1 MRLRRV
7 EKKKL
12 DLEGKVLLPPLTTVG
27 NLPFRRI
34 CKRFGVD
41 ITCGEMAMASNLLAG
56 QASEWALLKRH
67 ACEDVFGV
75 QLCSS
80 RPAELARCAELLDE
94 TLGEAGMDFVDLN
107 AACPIDV
114 VCSKGCGAALLER
127 PARLRDLLQPLAR
140 VARCPVTVKLR
151 TGRDERAPT
160 VLRTVVPHL
169 RAWGADAAVLHGRSR
184 LQRYAKC
191 ADWAYIAQC
200 AAAAPVPLLGN
211 GDIYTYHDYERARA
225 AGVAGVSVAR
235 AALTKPWIFTE
246 IKEHRLWDISAS
258 ERLDMLADFCH
269 HGLEHWGADTQGVE
283 HTRSFLCHWLSFL
296 YKYVPVGLLEVLP
309 PHINDRVPR
318 FRGRSDL
325 ETLLAS
331 PLADDWVK
339 ITEIFLGPAPDSFH
353 FVPKHKSNTSYG

>member
-1 MRLRRV
+1 
-7 EKKKL
+7 
-12 DLEGKVLLPPLTTVG
+12 
-27 NLPFRRI
+27 
-34 CKRFGVD
+34 
-41 ITCGEMAMASNLLAG
+41 MASNLLAG

-67 ACEDVFGV
+67 ASEDVFGV

-80 RPAELARCAELLDE
+80 RPAELARCAELLEE
-94 TLGEAGMDFVDLN
+94 TLGPDGLDFVDLN

-211 GDIYTYHDYERARA
+211 GDVYTHLDYARARA

-235 AALTKPWIFTE
+235 AALTKPWVFTE
-246 IKEHRLWDISAS
+246 IRERRLWDISAR
-258 ERLDMLADFCH
+258 ERLDMVGDFCH
-269 HGLEHWGADTQGVE
+269 HGLEHWGADAQGVE

-318 FRGRSDL
+318 FRGRDDL

-331 PLADDWVK
+331 PLVDDWIK
-339 ITEIFLGPAPDSFH
+339 ITEMFLGPAPDSFH